1 MPGPRDRSVKSAM
14 PIRFRFISAAIFAA
28 LAGMPAGIGCG
39 KSEPPHPP
47 PAAAATTPEINLDS
61 ALTAAITDA
70 RAWLG
75 DSAAPPM
82 AALQDSLA
90 AVASVYASNIA
101 AISPPESAV
110 AFIREI
116 IYQRWAIAFD
126 SAQDSLPNLLPQ
138 CVLMRKRGA
147 CLGVSLLYLLLA
159 QRLHLP
165 LYGVVIPGH
174 FFVRYDRSGARINL
188 EPNRGGFVYTDERYR
203 MKYAVPAYAP
213 YYMRNL
219 TNAEVMAVFYF
230 NLGNSARSLGKD
242 GAAAACF
249 GRAVG
254 LMPGFIEARG
264 NLALALD
271 AMGKADSAIVILDG
285 AQRMQPEN
293 AGIAANLGVLYLK
306 SGKPKAAHDVYETA
320 LSRAAEDPDLLY
332 GMAAA
337 CYASGNRRA
346 AETWAV
352 KCLNVKPGDE
362 RPRKLLEELRER

>member
-1 MPGPRDRSVKSAM
+1 MDGTHM
-14 PIRFRFISAAIFAA
+14 RFRFINAAIFAA

-39 KSEPPHPP
+39 KGEPRHPP
-47 PAAAATTPEINLDS
+47 PEAAATTPEINLDS

-75 DSAAPPM
+75 ESAAPPM

-90 AVASVYASNIA
+90 AVASVYALNIA

-138 CVLMRKRGA
+138 CVLMRRRGA

-159 QRLHLP
+159 ERLGLP
-165 LYGVVIPGH
+165 LHGVVIPGH
-174 FFVRYDRSGARINL
+174 FFIRYERSGARINL

-203 MKYAVPAYAP
+203 IKYAVPSYAP
-213 YYMRNL
+213 YYMRDL
-219 TNAEVMAVFYF
+219 APAEVMAVFYF
-230 NLGNSARSLGKD
+230 NLGNIARLMGKPGPATECFRRASA
-242 GAAAACF
+242 A
-249 GRAVG
+249 
-254 LMPGFIEARG
+254 MPGFIEARG

-271 AMGKADSAIVILDG
+271 AQGKSDSAIILLQE
-285 AQRMQPEN
+285 ARRMQPEN
-293 AGIAANLGVLYLK
+293 AGIAANLGALYLK
-306 SGKPKAAHDVYETA
+306 AGKPKAARDVYATA
-320 LSRAAEDPDLLY
+320 LSRAPEDLDLLY

-337 CYASGNRRA
+337 CYAYGNRRA
-346 AETWAV
+346 AETWAE
-352 KCLNVKPGDE
+352 KCLKVRPGDE
-362 RPRKLLEELRER
+362 RPRKMLEELRGR